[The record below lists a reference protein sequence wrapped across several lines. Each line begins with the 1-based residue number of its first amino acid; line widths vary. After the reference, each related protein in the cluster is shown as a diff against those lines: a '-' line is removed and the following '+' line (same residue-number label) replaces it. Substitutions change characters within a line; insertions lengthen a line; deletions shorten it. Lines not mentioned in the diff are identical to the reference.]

1 MTTDADAE
9 IAKFMARMAEKK
21 AWSRIEEIK
30 QEESV
35 AGAAKAEA
43 ARRAAAAQERA
54 AAFQGLLGGV
64 PVEDEAPKADEAA
77 ILEAARLREV
87 LAQANA
93 LAERALANRAAKVAA
108 EAAAKATKEW
118 DGAGLFGGFVSPQ
131 QLEAVAEAEAE
142 AEAEEAFAPWGELGA
157 VEQLR
162 ATGGVALQDA
172 NAELQLIKPRY
183 RAAAASWNAKEK
195 GNDDERRVALKTALG
210 GAAKP
215 LARPEALN
223 TALDAKPKPTGDGGA
238 VMGGAVMGGANPRPS
253 GAVLGGSSAAQL
265 SARRL
270 ERHGVRMELRKASA
284 LKPAVPKASG
294 AGGAGARHGAGGGA
308 PTGYLGLPAGH
319 PAAKHH
325 QMQELANARAK
336 GGW

>member
-1 MTTDADAE
+1 MAAKIGLRPPRSLNPAEVESKKKTARSELKKMTTDADAE

-118 DGAGLFGGFVSPQ
+118 DGGGLFGGLFGGWGGGSGGGGGGGNGNGNGSGGGGGGGGWDVVPPGDARRSPSIVGHSQSIVGHSQSIVGHSSPQSIYGSPIRTGSPMRAGSPPKVLSLSSASPCMQVLTTAPCPPQVLSHRAFRRSSLRRWPRRRRRRRRRRRLRPGASWAPSRAPSRHRGRFVS
-131 QLEAVAEAEAE
+131 ERDSN
-142 AEAEEAFAPWGELGA
+142 GLGWP
-157 VEQLR
+157 
-162 ATGGVALQDA
+162 
-172 NAELQLIKPRY
+172 LIT
-183 RAAAASWNAKEK
+183 S
-195 GNDDERRVALKTALG
+195 DCL
-210 GAAKP
+210 
-215 LARPEALN
+215 
-223 TALDAKPKPTGDGGA
+223 
-238 VMGGAVMGGANPRPS
+238 
-253 GAVLGGSSAAQL
+253 
-265 SARRL
+265 
-270 ERHGVRMELRKASA
+270 
-284 LKPAVPKASG
+284 
-294 AGGAGARHGAGGGA
+294 
-308 PTGYLGLPAGH
+308 
-319 PAAKHH
+319 
-325 QMQELANARAK
+325 
-336 GGW
+336 

>member
-118 DGAGLFGGFVSPQ
+118 DGGGLFGGALPSSVSPQ

-142 AEAEEAFAPWGELGA
+142 AEAEEAFAPWGELGAVAGA

-215 LARPEALN
+215 LTRPEALN

-238 VMGGAVMGGANPRPS
+238 ALGGAVMGGANPRPS

-270 ERHGVRMELRKASA
+270 ERHGVRMELRKVS
-284 LKPAVPKASG
+284 
-294 AGGAGARHGAGGGA
+294 ARHGALS
-308 PTGYLGLPAGH
+308 P
-319 PAAKHH
+319 
-325 QMQELANARAK
+325 
-336 GGW
+336 